1 MEMRKSASLR
11 SRQQSLLFQE
21 ESWSMEEEKRALMG
35 RTSAPACAVRR
46 EGGRKVD
53 TLLSTVIE

>member
-11 SRQQSLLFQE
+11 SRQQFLLFQE
-21 ESWSMEEEKRALMG
+21 ESWSIEEKRALMG